1 MFNKKKQPPIKSLI
15 AQGTRVDGNVIFHD
29 GLRVDGEVVGDIRAS
44 TDQPSILVISELA
57 SVKGEIVADHVIIN
71 GSVKGPVNALDL
83 LELQPK
89 TDRIQAALTYA
100 KQNLKSELSVEEL
113 ANAANLSPRQFSR
126 VFNAETGQSPA
137 KAIESLRVESARLM
151 METGRHSIDV
161 VATETGFG
169 DRERMRRAFL
179 RAFGQPPQ
187 VIQRANRG

>member
-89 TDRIQAALTYA
+89 ARIEGDVSYKALEMHQGATISG
-100 KQNLKSELSVEEL
+100 QLKPMAPGVEDKPTL
-113 ANAANLSPRQFSR
+113 KLAAN
-126 VFNAETGQSPA
+126 NG
-137 KAIESLRVESARLM
+137 
-151 METGRHSIDV
+151 
-161 VATETGFG
+161 
-169 DRERMRRAFL
+169 
-179 RAFGQPPQ
+179 
-187 VIQRANRG
+187 